1 MVVRAAQQQAMRD
14 GKAGRTMRLMAALM
28 CGTLAACAS
37 GGVTVPDDA
46 VLYEV
51 PMDGTASTTGGDP
64 FTARIEGAL
73 ESGDPSFAQL
83 SPQERAQ
90 ALTPGATP
98 MTDDRIVLMQWTL
111 EQQKID
117 AAVAERELAEDRA
130 QLVVVQPGALPN
142 RVEGANVALYAQQ
155 TSNAV
160 GERRYDRSG
169 FRAASSCGRYRSADD
184 AQRAFLGAGGPG
196 EDRLGLDPDG
206 DGFACRWDPTP
217 YRELSF

>member
-1 MVVRAAQQQAMRD
+1 
-14 GKAGRTMRLMAALM
+14 MRLMAALI

-51 PMDGTASTTGGDP
+51 PIDGTASTAGGDP

-73 ESGDPSFAQL
+73 EGGDPEFAQL
-83 SPQERAQ
+83 SPQERA
-90 ALTPGATP
+90 ARLTASGTP
-98 MTDDRIVLMQWTL
+98 IDDDRINLMQWTL

-117 AAVAERELAEDRA
+117 AAIAERELAEDRA

-155 TSNAV
+155 STNAV

-169 FRAASSCGRYRSADD
+169 FRVTSNCGRYRSADD
-184 AQRAFLGAGGPG
+184 AQRAFLAAGGPNG
-196 EDRLGLDPDG
+196 DRLGLDPDG
-206 DGFACRWDPTP
+206 DGFACAWDPAP
-217 YRELSF
+217 YRQLTF

>member
-1 MVVRAAQQQAMRD
+1 
-14 GKAGRTMRLMAALM
+14 MRLMAVLM
-28 CGTLAACAS
+28 CGALAACAS

-51 PMDGTASTTGGDP
+51 PPAGTASTAGGDP

-73 ESGDPSFAQL
+73 AEGDPALAQM
-83 SPQERAQ
+83 SPEERA
-90 ALTPGATP
+90 ARLTPSGTP
-98 MTDDRIVLMQWTL
+98 IDDDRINLMQWTL

-117 AAVAERELAEDRA
+117 AAQAERDLAAARS

-155 TSNAV
+155 TSNLV

-169 FRAASSCGRYRSADD
+169 IRVTSNCGRYASADD
-184 AQRAFLGAGGPG
+184 AQRAFLAAGGPQA
-196 EDRLGLDPDG
+196 DRLGLDPDG

-217 YRELSF
+217 YRQLSF